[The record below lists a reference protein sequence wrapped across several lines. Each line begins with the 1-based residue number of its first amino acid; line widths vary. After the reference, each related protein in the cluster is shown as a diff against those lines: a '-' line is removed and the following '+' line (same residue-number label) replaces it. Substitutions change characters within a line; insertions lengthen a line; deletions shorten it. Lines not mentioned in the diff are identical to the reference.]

1 MIASGSIRISANGI
15 AWLIAMAEWC
25 STVYM
30 GCIFFAHSSAD
41 GRLGCPRV
49 LAAVDSAAVATGA
62 RVGWDGPFPQVRY
75 SSFTQDSVLSA
86 LPYMEPG
93 SLNFPSFAFRA
104 F

>member
-15 AWLIAMAEWC
+15 ASLIAMAEWC

-30 GCIFFAHSSAD
+30 GRIFFAHSSAD

-62 RVGWDGPFPQVRY
+62 RVG
-75 SSFTQDSVLSA
+75 
-86 LPYMEPG
+86 
-93 SLNFPSFAFRA
+93 
-104 F
+104 